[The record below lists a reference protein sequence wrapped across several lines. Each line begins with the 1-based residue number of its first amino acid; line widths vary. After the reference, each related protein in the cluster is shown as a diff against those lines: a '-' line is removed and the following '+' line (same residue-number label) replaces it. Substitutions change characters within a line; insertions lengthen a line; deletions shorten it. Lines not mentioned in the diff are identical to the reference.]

1 MGAGCLTLARSL
13 TLTLPSRER
22 SQPYGSRRNQQE
34 YRAGGGGGS
43 IGAEGRWET
52 PPRGRGPERCVR
64 VPAPPRPGPGPRPA
78 HTDSLKGPHT
88 PVLRSAALGG
98 RSFHPTGLSRRDA
111 DVKSQLE
118 HSTSVRCGPLLL
130 CVATQIMFQKQRR

>member
-13 TLTLPSRER
+13 TLTLPGRER

-34 YRAGGGGGS
+34 YRAGGGGGGGSGS

-64 VPAPPRPGPGPRPA
+64 VPAPPRPPA
-78 HTDSLKGPHT
+78 PAPAPARHTLT
-88 PVLRSAALGG
+88 A
-98 RSFHPTGLSRRDA
+98 
-111 DVKSQLE
+111 
-118 HSTSVRCGPLLL
+118 
-130 CVATQIMFQKQRR
+130 

>member
-43 IGAEGRWET
+43 IGARAAGKRLLGGGAQSAVSEC
-52 PPRGRGPERCVR
+52 PPHPG
-64 VPAPPRPGPGPRPA
+64 PAPAPA
-78 HTDSLKGPHT
+78 QHT
-88 PVLRSAALGG
+88 PTA
-98 RSFHPTGLSRRDA
+98 
-111 DVKSQLE
+111 
-118 HSTSVRCGPLLL
+118 
-130 CVATQIMFQKQRR
+130 